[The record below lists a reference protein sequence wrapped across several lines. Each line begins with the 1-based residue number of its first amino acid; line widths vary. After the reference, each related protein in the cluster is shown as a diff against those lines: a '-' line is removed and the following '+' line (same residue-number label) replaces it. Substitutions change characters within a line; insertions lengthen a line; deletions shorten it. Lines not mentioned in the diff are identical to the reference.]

1 MSYNFITK
9 MSLQG
14 RGERKGRGGR
24 KESEKKKHGIN
35 GHLYKNYDRFNS
47 CNS

>member
-24 KESEKKKHGIN
+24 KESEKKTLNKWTP
-35 GHLYKNYDRFNS
+35 LQKL
-47 CNS
+47 